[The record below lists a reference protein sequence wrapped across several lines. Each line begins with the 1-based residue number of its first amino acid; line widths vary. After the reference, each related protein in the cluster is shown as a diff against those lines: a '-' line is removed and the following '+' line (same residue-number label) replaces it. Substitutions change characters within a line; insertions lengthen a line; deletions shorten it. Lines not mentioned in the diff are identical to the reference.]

1 MRAWI
6 LLDFFGVVVVTL
18 LRFPRFTLGDS
29 RIVGDPCSEWLNF
42 LLPFLL
48 RRVGLPGV
56 IGDSGTTTGW
66 GAPCSDTLSFLL
78 PFLLL
83 RRGLPGVIGDT
94 TSDSAGMMSPC
105 SERLSFLELLHL
117 LLRLGLPGVTGGD
130 RSDTSGSTPCS
141 ERLSFLDALLLLLF
155 RRSVVAGLSGGG
167 GAVPAAPPCSDDRLR
182 DFILLGFLLPLLL
195 LRLAVAVVGLV
206 AFSSNSRSRLLRDFG
221 LPLLTR
227 LVTPGVGESKAW
239 SSIFSLSIKWTIQL
253 TSATR
258 GECDTKMFT
267 SVLQSADAQW
277 FTSGGERAQ
286 REIMSYSRSS
296 GYGL

>member
-1 MRAWI
+1 M
-6 LLDFFGVVVVTL
+6 
-18 LRFPRFTLGDS
+18 
-29 RIVGDPCSEWLNF
+29 
-42 LLPFLL
+42 LPFLL

-56 IGDSGTTTGW
+56 IGDSGTTTTGW
-66 GAPCSDTLSFLL
+66 GAPCSDTLSFF

-94 TSDSAGMMSPC
+94 TRDSTMLGPC
-105 SERLSFLELLHL
+105 SERLSFLLLLLL

-130 RSDTSGSTPCS
+130 RSDSGSTPCS
-141 ERLSFLDALLLLLF
+141 ERLSFLAALLLLLF

-286 REIMSYSRSS
+286 REIMSYSMSS